1 MSECNTELQN
11 SKTDDKLKLIYK
23 YQNGNGQAISEG
35 EKRAAKNS
43 FQKIRYKYSAYQNPS
58 FNSRTRI

>member
-23 YQNGNGQAISEG
+23 YQNGNGQAVSEG
-35 EKRAAKNS
+35 KKTCS
-43 FQKIRYKYSAYQNPS
+43 
-58 FNSRTRI
+58 